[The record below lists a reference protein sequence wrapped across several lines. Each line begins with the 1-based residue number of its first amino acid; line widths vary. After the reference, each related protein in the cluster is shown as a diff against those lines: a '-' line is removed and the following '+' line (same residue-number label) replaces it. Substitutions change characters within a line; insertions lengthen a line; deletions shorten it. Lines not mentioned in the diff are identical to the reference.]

1 MHKGSV
7 THRFCPRET
16 SYGRS
21 SGDPPF
27 PPPRALETPH
37 TVFDSADA
45 PEALFILQT
54 LKLSVVYKSTL
65 LFRRM
70 CCLAETR
77 YFIKAL
83 STIATGNPYPPN
95 CRQGHL
101 DLIIDIQLGH
111 IK

>member
-1 MHKGSV
+1 MDV
-7 THRFCPRET
+7 PLET
-16 SYGRS
+16 
-21 SGDPPF
+21 PL
-27 PPPRALETPH
+27 PPRALETSH

-77 YFIKAL
+77 FFIQAL
-83 STIATGNPYPPN
+83 STIATENPYPPN

-101 DLIIDIQLGH
+101 DLIIDIQLQIDLKYKYTYENAGVC
-111 IK
+111 ILCR